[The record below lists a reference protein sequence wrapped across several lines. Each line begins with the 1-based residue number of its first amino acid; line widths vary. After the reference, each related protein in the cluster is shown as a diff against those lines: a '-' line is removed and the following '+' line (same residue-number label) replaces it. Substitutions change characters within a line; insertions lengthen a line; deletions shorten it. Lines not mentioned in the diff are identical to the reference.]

1 MKRDAKNRLVN
12 DDVEIPSIMF
22 QNTII
27 SELRESAILVDYD
40 PIEVI
45 NDPEILTKLF
55 IKYSGA
61 GENEKIQSLMMELL
75 HLNPPIT
82 RFESKED
89 LEIDARRRMKK
100 KIIPTI
106 CKMSSE
112 VTLWLKKQ
120 DIELQLELAKKVF
133 LIQKY
138 GFYGHPEKDCKDLSH
153 GLVQVFLSHDLRLYV
168 SKLSE
173 DNKYVAALLLVGR
186 KHNQAKD
193 VAFILKHLRF

>member
-100 KIIPTI
+100 K
-106 CKMSSE
+106 
-112 VTLWLKKQ
+112 L
-120 DIELQLELAKKVF
+120 F
-133 LIQKY
+133 LL
-138 GFYGHPEKDCKDLSH
+138 FA
-153 GLVQVFLSHDLRLYV
+153 R
-168 SKLSE
+168 
-173 DNKYVAALLLVGR
+173 
-186 KHNQAKD
+186 
-193 VAFILKHLRF
+193 